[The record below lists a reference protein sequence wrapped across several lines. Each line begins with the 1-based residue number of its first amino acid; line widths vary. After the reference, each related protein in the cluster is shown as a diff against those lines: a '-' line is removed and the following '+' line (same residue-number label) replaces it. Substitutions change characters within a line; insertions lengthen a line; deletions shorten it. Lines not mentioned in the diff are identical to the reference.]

1 MRLDNLDVWDKKKKQ
16 LGIFIYSLGAS
27 EGFCL
32 GISSSGFLQFS
43 FEYSQHELLSLPLKG
58 YGID

>member
-1 MRLDNLDVWDKKKKQ
+1 MSEIKKKKQ